1 MTVATSSR
9 RNSRRTSVSSESGL
23 SNNVAS
29 SKPKNSYIQ
38 KNSITGFGSLSGGQK
53 LRNSGFGCNS
63 DNRAYLTQNS
73 VMDDIG
79 KKSNSVE
86 WILNPNIYSYKELK
100 GLIECENEHRGENSL
115 RKYSTGA
122 SKSSNGK
129 SIRQVISSIVRG
141 GSSKMKSRSASIETS
156 GTNEFS
162 KDSENSGARI
172 EAELLDL
179 GNKYS
184 NKTIDLSSPN
194 SNSISYPLS
203 NGSSSQIQNYRKSL
217 PFIKSSS
224 KNVHSG
230 FGGGDNSPIESISN
244 TNTGETVPVLTG
256 APIQKS
262 ILTQKDVL
270 DLRNKLDNVLL
281 TEDNFIRSS
290 LCSFK
295 QFDKDKD
302 GNITI
307 DELLDL
313 LTTLGEHLA
322 LPPINRKIVAN
333 EISIRLNS
341 NTTVDS
347 NATENMMLISFPF
360 FLKYFLSVLTTIRQK
375 HFGLNRSSCVIQ
387 NKSVRKHLVHE
398 DDINDLYTF
407 HYQLG
412 AGTHG
417 EVYLVTENY
426 TRQRRSCKIVDK
438 TRCSR
443 KLDEIDQKVEI
454 LKQLDHPG
462 VIHTYEV
469 YEDKLN
475 LYIIQEYCSGGNLFH
490 SLQDAIQ
497 GGFRFSEY
505 HVSRI
510 IQQILLGIRYLH
522 LKRVLHKNLKP
533 QNILLTNSFGSGNT
547 SIKLSDFGLCEIF
560 NNCLPV
566 SGNSSNKEEEENN
579 LSLENIG
586 SLEYRAPEII
596 NNQTFSYS
604 VDVWATGVIMYTII
618 TGFHPFKGKNSEE
631 TKLNICRGEP
641 CIEKIIGVSSGC
653 KALLKRMLEKN
664 PRDRITVEEALSHD
678 WFSISYSNF
687 SEVDIGAPLLTHLR
701 IYTKQSDLRHLL
713 IHMLSHQLALD
724 TTQINMVT
732 SIFRSL
738 DTNNDGVLSIQELIT
753 GLKKLGVTSR
763 ESSLISKA
771 MDVDGNGLIS
781 YSEFISACYIWRQNE
796 IRHLKSFFMKIDR
809 NNDGKIDRNEFK
821 QLLKAQKSKLLSNI
835 TRSFSCI
842 RETNHRT
849 ILPSSNQGV
858 YTEWDAVLDEID
870 SNRDGEIDWNEFCSF
885 IVEYFQNSRESVKAA
900 SSLPK
905 TSGNF
910 APQLHST
917 N

>member
-9 RNSRRTSVSSESGL
+9 RNSRRSSVTSESGL
-23 SNNVAS
+23 SNHGAS

-38 KNSITGFGSLSGGQK
+38 KNSVMGLGGFSGGQK
-53 LRNSGFGCNS
+53 SRNCGFVCNG
-63 DNRAYLTQNS
+63 DTRTYLTQNGG
-73 VMDDIG
+73 MEDIG
-79 KKSNSVE
+79 RKSNSVE
-86 WILNPNIYSYKELK
+86 WILNPSIYNYKELK
-100 GLIECENEHRGENSL
+100 GLIDCENEHRGEVSL
-115 RKYSTGA
+115 RKYSTGT
-122 SKSSNGK
+122 SKNSNGK

-141 GSSKMKSRSASIETS
+141 GSSKMKSRSASIEASKATELNKDIES
-156 GTNEFS
+156 EGT
-162 KDSENSGARI
+162 RI
-172 EAELLDL
+172 AAGLLDL
-179 GNKYS
+179 GNEYD
-184 NKTIDLSSPN
+184 NTEAGLSSPN
-194 SNSISYPLS
+194 SNSVSCSLRNVSVYQVRNDRKPLFVT
-203 NGSSSQIQNYRKSL
+203 Q
-217 PFIKSSS
+217 SSS
-224 KNVHSG
+224 KSIIDS
-230 FGGGDNSPIESISN
+230 FGENDNSGTEYAPNNSKTEAVPI
-244 TNTGETVPVLTG
+244 LTG
-256 APIQKS
+256 TPIQKS
-262 ILTQKDVL
+262 ILTQNDVL
-270 DLRNKLDNVLL
+270 DLRNRLDKVLL

-290 LCSFK
+290 LHSFQ

-302 GNITI
+302 GNMTI

-341 NTTVDS
+341 NITVDS
-347 NATENMMLISFPF
+347 NVTENKMLISFPF

-375 HFGLNRSSCVIQ
+375 HFGINRSENILK
-387 NKSVRKHLVHE
+387 NKAFRKHLIHE

-426 TRQRRSCKIVDK
+426 TRQRRVCKIVDK
-438 TRCSR
+438 TRCNR

-490 SLQDAIQ
+490 SLHDAIQ

-510 IQQILLGIRYLH
+510 IQQVLLGIRYLH

-533 QNILLTNSFGSGNT
+533 QNVLLTNSFGSGNT

-560 NNCLPV
+560 NNSLTFSINP
-566 SGNSSNKEEEENN
+566 SSKENSD
-579 LSLENIG
+579 LSLESIG
-586 SLEYRAPEII
+586 TLEYRAPEII
-596 NNQTFSYS
+596 NNQSFSYS
-604 VDVWATGVIMYTII
+604 VDVWAAGVIMYTII
-618 TGFHPFKGKNSEE
+618 TGFHPFKGKNTEE
-631 TKLNICRGEP
+631 TRLNICKGEP
-641 CIEKIIGVSSGC
+641 CIEKITGVSSGC
-653 KALLKRMLEKN
+653 KSLLKRMLEKN

-687 SEVDIGAPLLTHLR
+687 SEVEIGAALLSHLR
-701 IYTKQSDLRHLL
+701 IYTKQSELRHLL

-724 TTQINMVT
+724 TSQINMVT

-738 DTNNDGVLSIQELIT
+738 DTNNDGVLSIQELGT
-753 GLKKLGVTSR
+753 GLQKLGVSSR

-771 MDVDGNGLIS
+771 MDVDGNGMIS

-796 IRHLKSFFMKIDR
+796 IRHLKSFFMKIDKDS
-809 NNDGKIDRNEFK
+809 DGKIDRNEFK

-842 RETNHRT
+842 GEVNHRT

-870 SNRDGEIDWNEFCSF
+870 SNKDGQIDWNEFCKF
-885 IVEYFQNSRESVKAA
+885 IVEYFQTSRETVKAA
-900 SSLPK
+900 SSFPK
-905 TSGNF
+905 TCGTF
-910 APQLHST
+910 ST
-917 N
+917 LLPSAN